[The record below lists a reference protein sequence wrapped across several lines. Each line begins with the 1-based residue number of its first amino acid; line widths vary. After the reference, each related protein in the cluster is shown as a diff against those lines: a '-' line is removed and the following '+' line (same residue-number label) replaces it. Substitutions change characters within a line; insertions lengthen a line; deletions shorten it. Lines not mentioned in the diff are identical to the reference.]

1 MEVKSYVMLTLDD
14 YESQKAKELDQESR
28 MNQVS
33 NHLMKFESFLKMLDS
48 NDKVIESFH
57 KKLEETTKIGTAL
70 FLTFEELKETL
81 TIDLKK

>member
-14 YESQKAKELDQESR
+14 YESQKGEMANQEAR
-28 MNQVS
+28 NLQIS

-48 NDKVIESFH
+48 NDKIIESFH
-57 KKLEETTKIGTAL
+57 KSLNETGKIGTSL
-70 FLTFEELKETL
+70 FMTFEEVKENL